1 MCGVGVVL
9 IALRLEDLPTAD
21 VLMLILCYIHVEC
34 SGGGSDIIPLF
45 CFLTVDEC
53 DQNELVLS

>member
-1 MCGVGVVL
+1 MCRVGVVL

-21 VLMLILCYIHVEC
+21 VLLLILRCMLGER
-34 SGGGSDIIPLF
+34 SGGGGVIPLV

-53 DQNELVLS
+53 DQNELMLP

>member
-1 MCGVGVVL
+1 MCRVGVVL

-21 VLMLILCYIHVEC
+21 VLMLVLCCIHVEFS
-34 SGGGSDIIPLF
+34 SGIIPLF
-45 CFLTVDEC
+45 CFLSVDEC

>member
-21 VLMLILCYIHVEC
+21 VLMLILCCIHVER